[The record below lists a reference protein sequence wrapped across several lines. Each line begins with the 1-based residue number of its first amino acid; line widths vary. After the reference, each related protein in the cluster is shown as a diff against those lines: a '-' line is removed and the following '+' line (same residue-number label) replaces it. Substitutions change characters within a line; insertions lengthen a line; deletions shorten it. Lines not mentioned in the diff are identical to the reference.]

1 MSKNEKII
9 SGDTIVAQATPFGHS
24 GVALVRL
31 SGRDSVK
38 IVEKLT
44 GGSHLK
50 NRVSTFSKILSPNNE
65 VIDQALIT
73 FFQSPASYTGENV
86 VEITPH
92 GNPAIVENII
102 ETICTYGGRI
112 ADPGEFTKR
121 AFINGKLD
129 LVQVEAVAALINS
142 KSKEAALAQQ
152 KIAAGAL
159 SKKINKIKDL
169 LVSTLALVEN
179 EIDISEELMGE
190 QTIASVKTN
199 LIKTKDLIGGLLET
213 YRLGKM
219 LFVGLDVII
228 VGKTNV
234 GKSTLFN
241 ALVKKDVSIV
251 NQEPG
256 TTRNLIESRVLID
269 GAVVRVVDT
278 AGVRKTKNPVEK
290 EGLERAKL
298 RAKKADLILH
308 LIDDPAKAVTIKKT
322 KKKLIILT
330 KSDLRKNLDEKNNII
345 HISAKTGLGVG
356 GLLDK
361 IKGSLGI
368 TSLSTDT
375 TYLSTL
381 RQKRAL
387 SLCGKPIDRA
397 IGSAGLGPV
406 DLSTLAFDIREAL
419 DQIDSILGKTTA
431 DEILNTIF
439 TSFCVGK

>member
-1 MSKNEKII
+1 MSKNEKMI

-24 GVALVRL
+24 GVALVRV
-31 SGRDSVK
+31 SGQDSLK

-44 GGSHLK
+44 GGSPLK
-50 NRVSTFSKILSPNNE
+50 NRVSTFSKILSPNND

-73 FFQSPASYTGENV
+73 CFHAPASYTGENV

-102 ETICTYGGRI
+102 ETICIYGGRI

-129 LVQVEAVAALINS
+129 LIQVEAVVALINS
-142 KSKEAALAQQ
+142 KSKESALAQQ
-152 KIAAGAL
+152 KIASGDL
-159 SKKINKIKDL
+159 SKKINDIKGI

-179 EIDISEELMGE
+179 EIDISEELMSE
-190 QTIASVKTN
+190 QTVANVKTN
-199 LIKTKDLIGGLLET
+199 LMKTGDLIGGLLET
-213 YRLGKM
+213 YKLGKM
-219 LFVGLDVII
+219 LFEGLDVII
-228 VGKTNV
+228 VGETNV

-256 TTRNLIESRVLID
+256 TTRNLIEAEMLIN

-278 AGVRKTKNPVEK
+278 AGVRKTKNSVEK
-290 EGLERAKL
+290 EGLDRAKM
-298 RAKKADLILH
+298 RAKKADLILR
-308 LIDDPAKAVTIKKT
+308 LIDDPAKATTIKKT
-322 KKKLIILT
+322 KKTLIILT
-330 KSDLRKNLDEKNNII
+330 KADLRKNLSEKNNII
-345 HISAKTGLGVG
+345 HISAKTGLGVDA
-356 GLLDK
+356 LLDK
-361 IKGSLGI
+361 IKGSLGTI
-368 TSLSTDT
+368 NLSTDT

-387 SLCGKPIDRA
+387 SLCGKPLSRA
-397 IGSAGLGPV
+397 ISAVSSGQV

>member
-1 MSKNEKII
+1 MI

-24 GVALVRL
+24 GVALVRV
-31 SGRDSVK
+31 SGQDSLK

-44 GGSHLK
+44 GGSPLK
-50 NRVSTFSKILSPNNE
+50 NRVSTFSKILSPNND
-65 VIDQALIT
+65 VIDRALIT
-73 FFQSPASYTGENV
+73 CFRAPASYTGENV

-92 GNPAIVENII
+92 GNPAIIENII
-102 ETICTYGGRI
+102 ETICIYGGRI

-142 KSKEAALAQQ
+142 KSKESALAQQ
-152 KIAAGAL
+152 KIASGAL
-159 SKKINKIKDL
+159 SKKINDIKDI

-190 QTIASVKTN
+190 QTVASVKTN
-199 LIKTKDLIGGLLET
+199 LMKTTDLIGGLLET
-213 YRLGKM
+213 YKLGKM
-219 LFVGLDVII
+219 LFEGLDVII
-228 VGKTNV
+228 AGETNV

-256 TTRNLIESRVLID
+256 TTRNLIEAELLIG
-269 GAVVRVVDT
+269 GAVIRVVDT
-278 AGVRKTKNPVEK
+278 AGARKTKNPVEK
-290 EGLERAKL
+290 EGLDRAKK
-298 RAKKADLILH
+298 RSKKADLVLH
-308 LIDDPAKAVTIKKT
+308 LTDDPAKAMTIKKT
-322 KKKLIILT
+322 RKTLIVLT
-330 KSDLRKNLDEKNNII
+330 KSDLRKNVGEKNNII
-345 HISAKTGLGVG
+345 HISAKTGLGMG
-356 GLLDK
+356 ALLDK
-361 IKGSLGI
+361 IKKSLG
-368 TSLSTDT
+368 TTGLSTDT

-387 SLCGKPIDRA
+387 SLCGKPLERA
-397 IGSAGLGPV
+397 ISSADLDPV

-419 DQIDSILGKTTA
+419 NQIDSILGKTTA

>member
-1 MSKNEKII
+1 MSKNEKMI

-31 SGRDSVK
+31 SGQASVK

-44 GGSHLK
+44 GGSPLK
-50 NRVSTFSKILSPNNE
+50 NRVSTFSKILSPNND
-65 VIDQALIT
+65 VIDRALIT
-73 FFQSPASYTGENV
+73 CFRAPASYTGENV

-92 GNPAIVENII
+92 GNPAIIENII
-102 ETICTYGGRI
+102 ETICIYGGRI

-129 LVQVEAVAALINS
+129 LIQVEAVAALINS
-142 KSKEAALAQQ
+142 KSKESALAQQ
-152 KIAAGAL
+152 KIASGAL
-159 SKKINKIKDL
+159 SKKINDIKDI

-190 QTIASVKTN
+190 QTVANVKTN
-199 LIKTKDLIGGLLET
+199 LMKTGDLIEGLLET
-213 YRLGKM
+213 YKLGKM
-219 LFVGLDVII
+219 LFEGLDVII
-228 VGKTNV
+228 AGETNV

-256 TTRNLIESRVLID
+256 TTRNLIEAELLIG
-269 GAVVRVVDT
+269 GAVIRVVDT
-278 AGVRKTKNPVEK
+278 AGARKTKNPVEK
-290 EGLERAKL
+290 EGLDRAKK
-298 RAKKADLILH
+298 RSKKADLVLH
-308 LIDDPAKAVTIKKT
+308 LTDDPAKAMTIKKT
-322 KKKLIILT
+322 RKTLIVLT
-330 KSDLRKNLDEKNNII
+330 KSDLRKNVGEKNNII
-345 HISAKTGLGVG
+345 HISAKTGLGMEA
-356 GLLDK
+356 LLDK
-361 IKGSLGI
+361 IKKSLG
-368 TSLSTDT
+368 TTGLSTDT

-387 SLCGKPIDRA
+387 SLCGKPLERA
-397 IGSAGLGPV
+397 ISSADLDPV

-419 DQIDSILGKTTA
+419 NQIDSILGKTTA

>member
-1 MSKNEKII
+1 MLKNDKMI
-9 SGDTIVAQATPFGHS
+9 SDDTIVAQATPFGYS
-24 GVALVRL
+24 GVAMVRV
-31 SGRDSVK
+31 SGQSSIK

-44 GGSHLK
+44 GGSPLK
-50 NRVSTFSKILSPNNE
+50 NRASTFLKILSPSGDI
-65 VIDQALIT
+65 IDQALIT
-73 FFQSPASYTGENV
+73 CFREPASYTGENV

-102 ETICTYGGRI
+102 ETICLYGARI
-112 ADPGEFTKR
+112 AEPGEFTKR

-129 LVQVEAVAALINS
+129 LIQVEAVTALINS

-152 KIAAGAL
+152 KIASGAL
-159 SKKINKIKDL
+159 SNKINKIKDI

-179 EIDISEELMGE
+179 EIDISEELMDE
-190 QTIASVKTN
+190 QTVTNMKTN
-199 LIKTKDLIGGLLET
+199 LMKTGDLIGGLLET
-213 YRLGKM
+213 YKLGKM
-219 LFVGLDVII
+219 LFEGLDVII
-228 VGKTNV
+228 VGETNV

-256 TTRNLIESRVLID
+256 TTRNLIEAEMLIN

-278 AGVRKTKNPVEK
+278 AGVRKTKNSVEK
-290 EGLERAKL
+290 EGLDRAKM

-308 LIDDPAKAVTIKKT
+308 LIDDQAKATTIKKT
-322 KKKLIILT
+322 KKTLIILT
-330 KSDLRKNLDEKNNII
+330 KSDLRKNLSEKNNII
-345 HISAKTGLGVG
+345 HISAKTGLGVDA
-356 GLLDK
+356 LLDK
-361 IKGSLGI
+361 IKRSLGTI
-368 TSLSTDT
+368 NLSTDT

-387 SLCGKPIDRA
+387 SLCGKPLGRA
-397 IGSAGLGPV
+397 ISAVDSGPV

-419 DQIDSILGKTTA
+419 NQIDSILGKTTA

>member
-1 MSKNEKII
+1 MI

-31 SGRDSVK
+31 SGQASVK

-44 GGSHLK
+44 GGSPLK
-50 NRVSTFSKILSPNNE
+50 NRVSTFSKILSPNND
-65 VIDQALIT
+65 VIDRALIT
-73 FFQSPASYTGENV
+73 CFRAPASYTGENV

-92 GNPAIVENII
+92 GNPAIIENII
-102 ETICTYGGRI
+102 ETICIYGGRI

-129 LVQVEAVAALINS
+129 LIQVEAVAALINS
-142 KSKEAALAQQ
+142 KSKESALAQQ
-152 KIAAGAL
+152 KIASGAL
-159 SKKINKIKDL
+159 SKKINDIKDI

-190 QTIASVKTN
+190 QTVANVKTN
-199 LIKTKDLIGGLLET
+199 LMKTGDLIEGLMET
-213 YRLGKM
+213 YKLGKM
-219 LFVGLDVII
+219 LFEGLDVII
-228 VGKTNV
+228 AGETNV

-256 TTRNLIESRVLID
+256 TTRNLIEAELLIG
-269 GAVVRVVDT
+269 GAVIRVVDT
-278 AGVRKTKNPVEK
+278 AGARKTKNPVEK
-290 EGLERAKL
+290 EGLDRAKK
-298 RAKKADLILH
+298 RSKKADLVLH
-308 LIDDPAKAVTIKKT
+308 LTDDPAKAMTIKKT
-322 KKKLIILT
+322 RKTLIVLT
-330 KSDLRKNLDEKNNII
+330 KSDLRKNVGEKNNII
-345 HISAKTGLGVG
+345 HISAKTGLGMEA
-356 GLLDK
+356 LLDK
-361 IKGSLGI
+361 IKKSLG
-368 TSLSTDT
+368 TTGLSTDT

-387 SLCGKPIDRA
+387 LLSGKPLERA
-397 IGSAGLGPV
+397 ISSVGVDPV

-419 DQIDSILGKTTA
+419 NQIDSILGKTTA

>member
-1 MSKNEKII
+1 MLKNDKMI
-9 SGDTIVAQATPFGHS
+9 SGDTIVAQATPFGYS
-24 GVALVRL
+24 GVAMVRV
-31 SGRDSVK
+31 SGQSSIK

-44 GGSHLK
+44 GGSPLK
-50 NRVSTFSKILSPNNE
+50 NRASTFLKILSPSGDI
-65 VIDQALIT
+65 IDQALIT
-73 FFQSPASYTGENV
+73 CFREPASYTGENV

-102 ETICTYGGRI
+102 ETICLYGARI
-112 ADPGEFTKR
+112 AEPGEFTKR

-129 LVQVEAVAALINS
+129 LIQVEAVTALINS

-152 KIAAGAL
+152 KIASGAL
-159 SKKINKIKDL
+159 SKKINEIKDI

-179 EIDISEELMGE
+179 EIDISEELMDE
-190 QTIASVKTN
+190 QTVTNMKTN
-199 LIKTKDLIGGLLET
+199 LMKTGDLIGGLLET
-213 YRLGKM
+213 YKLGKM
-219 LFVGLDVII
+219 LFEGLDVII
-228 VGKTNV
+228 VGETNV

-256 TTRNLIESRVLID
+256 TTRNLIEAEMLIN

-278 AGVRKTKNPVEK
+278 AGVRKTKNSVEK
-290 EGLERAKL
+290 EGLDRAKM

-308 LIDDPAKAVTIKKT
+308 LIDDPAKATTIKKT
-322 KKKLIILT
+322 KKTLIILT
-330 KSDLRKNLDEKNNII
+330 KSDLRKNLSEKNNII
-345 HISAKTGLGVG
+345 HISAKTGLGVDA
-356 GLLDK
+356 LLDK
-361 IKGSLGI
+361 IKRSLGTI
-368 TSLSTDT
+368 NLSTDT

-387 SLCGKPIDRA
+387 SLCGKPLGRA
-397 IGSAGLGPV
+397 ISAVDSGPV

-419 DQIDSILGKTTA
+419 NQIDSILGKTTA

>member
-1 MSKNEKII
+1 MIF
-9 SGDTIVAQATPFGHS
+9 GDTIVALATPFGHS

-31 SGRDSVK
+31 SGQASVK

-44 GGSHLK
+44 GGSPLK
-50 NRVSTFSKILSPNNE
+50 NRVSTFSKILSPNND
-65 VIDQALIT
+65 VIDRALIT
-73 FFQSPASYTGENV
+73 CFRAPASYTGENV

-92 GNPAIVENII
+92 GNPAIIENII
-102 ETICTYGGRI
+102 ETICIYGGRI

-129 LVQVEAVAALINS
+129 LIQVEAVAALINS
-142 KSKEAALAQQ
+142 KSKESALAQQ
-152 KIAAGAL
+152 KIASGAL
-159 SKKINKIKDL
+159 SKKINDIKDI

-190 QTIASVKTN
+190 QTVANVKTN
-199 LIKTKDLIGGLLET
+199 LMKTGDLIEGLLET
-213 YRLGKM
+213 YKLGKM
-219 LFVGLDVII
+219 LFEGLDVII
-228 VGKTNV
+228 AGETNV

-256 TTRNLIESRVLID
+256 TTRNLIEAELLIG
-269 GAVVRVVDT
+269 GAVIRVVDT
-278 AGVRKTKNPVEK
+278 AGARKTKNPVEK
-290 EGLERAKL
+290 EGLDRAKK
-298 RAKKADLILH
+298 RSKKADLVLH
-308 LIDDPAKAVTIKKT
+308 LTDDPAKAMTIKKT
-322 KKKLIILT
+322 RKTLIVLT
-330 KSDLRKNLDEKNNII
+330 KSDLRKNVGEKNNII
-345 HISAKTGLGVG
+345 HISAKTGLGMDA
-356 GLLDK
+356 LLDK
-361 IKGSLGI
+361 IKKSLG
-368 TSLSTDT
+368 TTGLSTDT

-387 SLCGKPIDRA
+387 SLCGKPLERA
-397 IGSAGLGPV
+397 ISSVGVDPV

-419 DQIDSILGKTTA
+419 NQIDSILGKTTA

>member
-1 MSKNEKII
+1 MSKNEKMI

-31 SGRDSVK
+31 SGQASVK

-44 GGSHLK
+44 GGSPLK
-50 NRVSTFSKILSPNNE
+50 NRVSTFSKILSPNND
-65 VIDQALIT
+65 VIDRALIT
-73 FFQSPASYTGENV
+73 CFRAPASYTGENV

-92 GNPAIVENII
+92 GNPAIIENII
-102 ETICTYGGRI
+102 ETICIYGGRI

-129 LVQVEAVAALINS
+129 LIQVEAVAALINS
-142 KSKEAALAQQ
+142 KSKESALAQQ
-152 KIAAGAL
+152 KIASGAL
-159 SKKINKIKDL
+159 SKKINDIKDI

-190 QTIASVKTN
+190 QTVANVKTN
-199 LIKTKDLIGGLLET
+199 LMKTADLIEGLLET
-213 YRLGKM
+213 YKLGKM
-219 LFVGLDVII
+219 LFEGLDVII
-228 VGKTNV
+228 AGETNV

-256 TTRNLIESRVLID
+256 TTRNLIEAELLIG
-269 GAVVRVVDT
+269 GAVIRVVDT
-278 AGVRKTKNPVEK
+278 AGARKTKNPVEK
-290 EGLERAKL
+290 EGLDRAKK
-298 RAKKADLILH
+298 RSKKADLVLH
-308 LIDDPAKAVTIKKT
+308 LTDDPAKAMTIKKT
-322 KKKLIILT
+322 RKTLIVLT
-330 KSDLRKNLDEKNNII
+330 KSDLRKNVGEKNNII
-345 HISAKTGLGVG
+345 HISAKTGLGMEA
-356 GLLDK
+356 LLDK
-361 IKGSLGI
+361 IKKSLG
-368 TSLSTDT
+368 TTGLSTDT

-387 SLCGKPIDRA
+387 SLCGKPLERA
-397 IGSAGLGPV
+397 IGSVGLDPV

-419 DQIDSILGKTTA
+419 NQIDSILGKTTA

>member
-1 MSKNEKII
+1 MLKNDKMI
-9 SGDTIVAQATPFGHS
+9 SDDTIVAQATPFGYS
-24 GVALVRL
+24 GVAMVRV
-31 SGRDSVK
+31 SGQSSIK

-44 GGSHLK
+44 GGSPLK
-50 NRVSTFSKILSPNNE
+50 NRASTFLKILSPSGDI
-65 VIDQALIT
+65 IDQALIT
-73 FFQSPASYTGENV
+73 CFREPASYTGENV

-102 ETICTYGGRI
+102 ETICLYGARI
-112 ADPGEFTKR
+112 AEPGEFTKR

-129 LVQVEAVAALINS
+129 LIQVEAVTALINS

-152 KIAAGAL
+152 KIASGAL
-159 SKKINKIKDL
+159 SKKINEIKDI

-190 QTIASVKTN
+190 QTVANVKTN
-199 LIKTKDLIGGLLET
+199 LMKTGDLIGGLLET
-213 YRLGKM
+213 YKLGKM
-219 LFVGLDVII
+219 LFRGLDVII
-228 VGKTNV
+228 VGETNV

-256 TTRNLIESRVLID
+256 TTRNLIEAEMLIN

-278 AGVRKTKNPVEK
+278 AGVRKTKNSVEK
-290 EGLERAKL
+290 EGLDRAKM

-308 LIDDPAKAVTIKKT
+308 LIDDPAKATTIKKT
-322 KKKLIILT
+322 KKTLIILT
-330 KSDLRKNLDEKNNII
+330 KSDLRKNLSEKNNII
-345 HISAKTGLGVG
+345 HISAKTGLGVDA
-356 GLLDK
+356 LLDK
-361 IKGSLGI
+361 IKRSLGTI
-368 TSLSTDT
+368 NLSTDT

-387 SLCGKPIDRA
+387 SLCGKPLGRA
-397 IGSAGLGPV
+397 ISAVDSGPV

-419 DQIDSILGKTTA
+419 NQIDSILGKTTA

>member
-1 MSKNEKII
+1 MI

-24 GVALVRL
+24 GVALVRV
-31 SGRDSVK
+31 SGQDSLK

-44 GGSHLK
+44 GGPPLK
-50 NRVSTFSKILSPNNE
+50 NRVSTFSIIFSPNND

-73 FFQSPASYTGENV
+73 FFQAPASYTGENV

-102 ETICTYGGRI
+102 ETICIYGGRI

-129 LVQVEAVAALINS
+129 LIQVEAVAALINS
-142 KSKEAALAQQ
+142 KSKESALAKQ
-152 KIAAGAL
+152 KIASGDL
-159 SKKINKIKDL
+159 SKKINDIKGL

-179 EIDISEELMGE
+179 EIDISEELMGK
-190 QTIASVKTN
+190 QTVANVKTN
-199 LIKTKDLIGGLLET
+199 LMKTGDLIGGLLET
-213 YRLGKM
+213 YKLGKM
-219 LFVGLDVII
+219 LFEGLDVII
-228 VGKTNV
+228 AGETNV

-256 TTRNLIESRVLID
+256 TTRNLIEAELLIG
-269 GAVVRVVDT
+269 GAVIRVVDT
-278 AGVRKTKNPVEK
+278 AGARKTKNPVEK
-290 EGLERAKL
+290 EGLDRAKK
-298 RAKKADLILH
+298 RSKKADLVLH
-308 LIDDPAKAVTIKKT
+308 LTDDPAKAMTIKKT
-322 KKKLIILT
+322 RKTLIVLT
-330 KSDLRKNLDEKNNII
+330 KSDLRKNVGEKNNII
-345 HISAKTGLGVG
+345 HISAKTGLGMEA
-356 GLLDK
+356 LLDK
-361 IKGSLGI
+361 IKKSLG
-368 TSLSTDT
+368 TTGLSTDT

-387 SLCGKPIDRA
+387 SLCGKPLGRA
-397 IGSAGLGPV
+397 ISSVGVDPV

-419 DQIDSILGKTTA
+419 NQIDSILGKTTA

>member
-1 MSKNEKII
+1 MSKNEKMI

-31 SGRDSVK
+31 SGQASVK

-44 GGSHLK
+44 GGSPLK
-50 NRVSTFSKILSPNNE
+50 NRVSTFSKILSPNND
-65 VIDQALIT
+65 VIDRALIT
-73 FFQSPASYTGENV
+73 CFRAPASYTGENV

-102 ETICTYGGRI
+102 ETICIYGGRI

-129 LVQVEAVAALINS
+129 LIQVEAVAALINS
-142 KSKEAALAQQ
+142 KSKESALAQQ
-152 KIAAGAL
+152 KIASGAL
-159 SKKINKIKDL
+159 SKKINDIKDI

-190 QTIASVKTN
+190 QTVANVKTN
-199 LIKTKDLIGGLLET
+199 LMKTGDLIEGLLET
-213 YRLGKM
+213 YKLGKM
-219 LFVGLDVII
+219 LFEGLDVII
-228 VGKTNV
+228 AGETNV

-256 TTRNLIESRVLID
+256 TTRNLIEAELLIG
-269 GAVVRVVDT
+269 GAVIRVVDT
-278 AGVRKTKNPVEK
+278 AGARKTKNPVEK
-290 EGLERAKL
+290 EGLDRAKK
-298 RAKKADLILH
+298 RSKKADLVLH
-308 LIDDPAKAVTIKKT
+308 LTDDPAKAMTIKKT
-322 KKKLIILT
+322 RKTLIVLT
-330 KSDLRKNLDEKNNII
+330 KSDLRKNVGEKNNII
-345 HISAKTGLGVG
+345 HISAKTGLGMEA
-356 GLLDK
+356 LLDK
-361 IKGSLGI
+361 IKKSLG
-368 TSLSTDT
+368 TTGLSTDT

-387 SLCGKPIDRA
+387 SLCGKPLERA
-397 IGSAGLGPV
+397 ISSVGVDPV

-419 DQIDSILGKTTA
+419 NQIDSILGKTTA

>member
-1 MSKNEKII
+1 MSKNEKMI

-31 SGRDSVK
+31 SGQASVK

-44 GGSHLK
+44 GGSPLK
-50 NRVSTFSKILSPNNE
+50 NRVSTFSKILSPNND
-65 VIDQALIT
+65 VIDRALIT
-73 FFQSPASYTGENV
+73 CFRAPASYTGENV

-92 GNPAIVENII
+92 GNPAIIENII
-102 ETICTYGGRI
+102 ETICIYGGRI

-129 LVQVEAVAALINS
+129 LIQVEAVAALINS
-142 KSKEAALAQQ
+142 KSKESALAQQ
-152 KIAAGAL
+152 KIASGAL
-159 SKKINKIKDL
+159 SKKINDIKDI

-190 QTIASVKTN
+190 QTVANVKTN
-199 LIKTKDLIGGLLET
+199 LMKTGDLIEGLLET
-213 YRLGKM
+213 YKLGKM
-219 LFVGLDVII
+219 LFEGLDVII
-228 VGKTNV
+228 AGETNV

-256 TTRNLIESRVLID
+256 TTRNLIEAELLID
-269 GAVVRVVDT
+269 GAVIRVVDT
-278 AGVRKTKNPVEK
+278 AGARKTKNPVEK
-290 EGLERAKL
+290 EGLDRAKK
-298 RAKKADLILH
+298 RSKKADLVLH
-308 LIDDPAKAVTIKKT
+308 LTDDPAKAMTIKKT
-322 KKKLIILT
+322 RKTLIVLT
-330 KSDLRKNLDEKNNII
+330 KSDLRKNVGEKNNII
-345 HISAKTGLGVG
+345 HISAKTGLGMEA
-356 GLLDK
+356 LLDK
-361 IKGSLGI
+361 IKKSLG
-368 TSLSTDT
+368 TTGLSTDT

-387 SLCGKPIDRA
+387 SLCGKPLERA
-397 IGSAGLGPV
+397 IGSVGVDPV

-419 DQIDSILGKTTA
+419 NQIDSILGKTTA

>member
-1 MSKNEKII
+1 MLKNDKMI
-9 SGDTIVAQATPFGHS
+9 SDDTIVAQATPFGYS
-24 GVALVRL
+24 GVAMVRV
-31 SGRDSVK
+31 SGQSSIK

-44 GGSHLK
+44 GGSPLK
-50 NRVSTFSKILSPNNE
+50 NRASTFLKILSPSGDI
-65 VIDQALIT
+65 IDQALIT
-73 FFQSPASYTGENV
+73 CFREPASYTGENV

-102 ETICTYGGRI
+102 ETICLYGARI
-112 ADPGEFTKR
+112 AEPGEFTKR

-129 LVQVEAVAALINS
+129 LIQVEAVTALINS

-152 KIAAGAL
+152 KIASGAL
-159 SKKINKIKDL
+159 SKKINEIKNI

-179 EIDISEELMGE
+179 EIDISEELMDE
-190 QTIASVKTN
+190 QTVTNMKTN
-199 LIKTKDLIGGLLET
+199 LMKTGDLIGGLLET
-213 YRLGKM
+213 YKLGKM
-219 LFVGLDVII
+219 LFEGLDVII
-228 VGKTNV
+228 VGETNV

-256 TTRNLIESRVLID
+256 TTRNLIEAEMLIN

-278 AGVRKTKNPVEK
+278 AGVRKTKNSVEK
-290 EGLERAKL
+290 EGLDRAKM

-308 LIDDPAKAVTIKKT
+308 LIDDPAKATTIKKT
-322 KKKLIILT
+322 KKTLIILT
-330 KSDLRKNLDEKNNII
+330 KSDLRKNLSEKNNII
-345 HISAKTGLGVG
+345 HISAKTGLGVDA
-356 GLLDK
+356 LLDK
-361 IKGSLGI
+361 IKRSLGTI
-368 TSLSTDT
+368 NLSTDT

-387 SLCGKPIDRA
+387 SLCGKPLGRA
-397 IGSAGLGPV
+397 ISAVDSGPV

-419 DQIDSILGKTTA
+419 NQIDSILGKTTA

>member
-1 MSKNEKII
+1 MPKNEKMI

-24 GVALVRL
+24 GVALVRV
-31 SGRDSVK
+31 SGQDSLK

-44 GGSHLK
+44 GGPPLK
-50 NRVSTFSKILSPNNE
+50 NRVSTFSIIFSPNND

-73 FFQSPASYTGENV
+73 FFQAPASYTGENV

-102 ETICTYGGRI
+102 ETICIYGGRI

-129 LVQVEAVAALINS
+129 LIQVEAVAALINS
-142 KSKEAALAQQ
+142 KSKESALAQQ
-152 KIAAGAL
+152 KIASGDL
-159 SKKINKIKDL
+159 SKKINDIKGI

-179 EIDISEELMGE
+179 EIDISEELMSE
-190 QTIASVKTN
+190 QTVANVKTN
-199 LIKTKDLIGGLLET
+199 LMKTGDLIGGLLET
-213 YRLGKM
+213 YKLGKM
-219 LFVGLDVII
+219 LFEGLDVII
-228 VGKTNV
+228 AGETNV

-256 TTRNLIESRVLID
+256 TTRNLIEAELLIG
-269 GAVVRVVDT
+269 GAVIRVVDT
-278 AGVRKTKNPVEK
+278 AGARKTKNPVEK
-290 EGLERAKL
+290 EGLDRAKK
-298 RAKKADLILH
+298 RSKKADLVLH
-308 LIDDPAKAVTIKKT
+308 LTDDPVKAMTLKKT
-322 KKKLIILT
+322 RKTLIVLT
-330 KSDLRKNLDEKNNII
+330 KSDLRKNVGEKNNII
-345 HISAKTGLGVG
+345 HISAKTGLGMDA
-356 GLLDK
+356 LLDK
-361 IKGSLGI
+361 IKKSLG
-368 TSLSTDT
+368 TTGLSTDT

-387 SLCGKPIDRA
+387 SLCGKPLERA
-397 IGSAGLGPV
+397 ISSVGLDPV

-419 DQIDSILGKTTA
+419 NQIDSILGKTTA

>member
-31 SGRDSVK
+31 SGQGSVK

-129 LVQVEAVAALINS
+129 LVQVEAVAALISS

-152 KIAAGAL
+152 KIASGAL
-159 SKKINKIKDL
+159 SKKINEIKNI

-308 LIDDPAKAVTIKKT
+308 LIDDPAKAITIKKT
-322 KKKLIILT
+322 KKTLIVLT
-330 KSDLRKNLDEKNNII
+330 KSDLRKNVGEKNNII
-345 HISAKTGLGVG
+345 HISAKTGLGVDT
-356 GLLDK
+356 LLDK
-361 IKGSLGI
+361 IKRSLG
-368 TSLSTDT
+368 TEGLSTDT

-387 SLCGKPIDRA
+387 SLCGNPLGRA
-397 IGSAGLGPV
+397 ISSVGLDPV

-419 DQIDSILGKTTA
+419 NQIDSILGKTTA

>member
-1 MSKNEKII
+1 MI

-31 SGRDSVK
+31 SGQASVK

-44 GGSHLK
+44 GGSPLK
-50 NRVSTFSKILSPNNE
+50 NRVSTFSKILSPNND
-65 VIDQALIT
+65 VIDRALIT
-73 FFQSPASYTGENV
+73 CFRAPASYTGENV

-92 GNPAIVENII
+92 GNPAIIENII
-102 ETICTYGGRI
+102 ETICIYGGRI

-129 LVQVEAVAALINS
+129 LIQVEAVAALINS
-142 KSKEAALAQQ
+142 KSKESALAQQ
-152 KIAAGAL
+152 KIASGAL
-159 SKKINKIKDL
+159 SKKINEIKDI

-190 QTIASVKTN
+190 QTVANVKTN
-199 LIKTKDLIGGLLET
+199 LIKTGDLIEGLLET
-213 YRLGKM
+213 YKLGKM
-219 LFVGLDVII
+219 LFEGLDVII
-228 VGKTNV
+228 AGETNV

-256 TTRNLIESRVLID
+256 TTRNLIEAELLIG
-269 GAVVRVVDT
+269 GAVIRVVDT
-278 AGVRKTKNPVEK
+278 AGARKTKNPVEK
-290 EGLERAKL
+290 EGLDRAKK
-298 RAKKADLILH
+298 RSKKADLVLH
-308 LIDDPAKAVTIKKT
+308 LTDDPAKAMTIKKT
-322 KKKLIILT
+322 RKTLIVLT
-330 KSDLRKNLDEKNNII
+330 KSDLRKNVGEKNNII
-345 HISAKTGLGVG
+345 HISAKTGLGMDA
-356 GLLDK
+356 LLDK
-361 IKGSLGI
+361 IKKSLG
-368 TSLSTDT
+368 TTGLSTDT

-387 SLCGKPIDRA
+387 SLCGKPLERA
-397 IGSAGLGPV
+397 ISSVGVDPV

-419 DQIDSILGKTTA
+419 NQIDSILGKTTA

>member
-1 MSKNEKII
+1 MI

-31 SGRDSVK
+31 SGQASVK

-44 GGSHLK
+44 GGSPLK
-50 NRVSTFSKILSPNNE
+50 NRVSTFSKILSPNND
-65 VIDQALIT
+65 VIDRALIT
-73 FFQSPASYTGENV
+73 CFRAPASYTGENV

-92 GNPAIVENII
+92 GNPAIIENII
-102 ETICTYGGRI
+102 ETICIYGGRI

-129 LVQVEAVAALINS
+129 LIQVEAVAALINS
-142 KSKEAALAQQ
+142 KSKESALAQQ
-152 KIAAGAL
+152 KIASGAL
-159 SKKINKIKDL
+159 SKKINDIKDI

-190 QTIASVKTN
+190 QTVANVKTN
-199 LIKTKDLIGGLLET
+199 LMKTGDLIGGLLET
-213 YRLGKM
+213 YKLGKM
-219 LFVGLDVII
+219 LFEGLDVII
-228 VGKTNV
+228 AGETNV

-256 TTRNLIESRVLID
+256 TTRNLIEAELLIG
-269 GAVVRVVDT
+269 GAVIRVVDT
-278 AGVRKTKNPVEK
+278 AGARKTKNPVEK
-290 EGLERAKL
+290 EGLDRAKK
-298 RAKKADLILH
+298 RSKKADLVLH
-308 LIDDPAKAVTIKKT
+308 LTDDPAKAMTIKKT
-322 KKKLIILT
+322 RKTLIVLT
-330 KSDLRKNLDEKNNII
+330 KSDLRKNVGEKNNII
-345 HISAKTGLGVG
+345 HISAKTGLGMEA
-356 GLLDK
+356 LLDK
-361 IKGSLGI
+361 IKKSLG
-368 TSLSTDT
+368 TTGLSTDT

-387 SLCGKPIDRA
+387 SLCGKPLERA
-397 IGSAGLGPV
+397 ISSVGVDPV

-419 DQIDSILGKTTA
+419 NQIDSILGKTTA

>member
-1 MSKNEKII
+1 MSKNEKMI

-31 SGRDSVK
+31 SGQASVK

-44 GGSHLK
+44 GGSPLK
-50 NRVSTFSKILSPNNE
+50 NRVSTFSKILSPNND
-65 VIDQALIT
+65 VIDRALIT
-73 FFQSPASYTGENV
+73 CFRAPASYTGENV

-92 GNPAIVENII
+92 GNPAIIENII
-102 ETICTYGGRI
+102 ETICIYGGRI

-129 LVQVEAVAALINS
+129 LIQVEAVAALINS
-142 KSKEAALAQQ
+142 KSKESALAQQ
-152 KIAAGAL
+152 QIASGAL
-159 SKKINKIKDL
+159 SKKINDIKDI

-190 QTIASVKTN
+190 QTVANVKTN
-199 LIKTKDLIGGLLET
+199 LMKTGDLIEGLLET
-213 YRLGKM
+213 YKLGKM
-219 LFVGLDVII
+219 LFEGLDVII
-228 VGKTNV
+228 AGETNV

-256 TTRNLIESRVLID
+256 TTRNLIEAELLIG
-269 GAVVRVVDT
+269 GAVIRVVDT
-278 AGVRKTKNPVEK
+278 AGARKTKNPVEK
-290 EGLERAKL
+290 EGLDRAKK
-298 RAKKADLILH
+298 RSKKADLVLH
-308 LIDDPAKAVTIKKT
+308 LTDDPAKAMTIKKT
-322 KKKLIILT
+322 RKTLIVLT
-330 KSDLRKNLDEKNNII
+330 KSDLRKNVGEKNNII
-345 HISAKTGLGVG
+345 HISAKTGLGMG
-356 GLLDK
+356 ALLDK
-361 IKGSLGI
+361 IKKSLG
-368 TSLSTDT
+368 TTGLSTDT

-387 SLCGKPIDRA
+387 SLCGKPLERA
-397 IGSAGLGPV
+397 ISSVGVDPV

-419 DQIDSILGKTTA
+419 NQIDSILGKTTA

>member
-1 MSKNEKII
+1 MSKNEKMI

-31 SGRDSVK
+31 SGQASVK

-44 GGSHLK
+44 GGSPLK
-50 NRVSTFSKILSPNNE
+50 NRVSTFSKILSPNND
-65 VIDQALIT
+65 VIDRALIT
-73 FFQSPASYTGENV
+73 CFRAPASYTGENV

-92 GNPAIVENII
+92 GNPAIIENII
-102 ETICTYGGRI
+102 ETICIYGGRI

-129 LVQVEAVAALINS
+129 LIQVEAVAALINS
-142 KSKEAALAQQ
+142 KSKESALAQQ
-152 KIAAGAL
+152 KIASGAL
-159 SKKINKIKDL
+159 SKKINDIKDI

-190 QTIASVKTN
+190 QTVANVKTN
-199 LIKTKDLIGGLLET
+199 LMKTGDLIEGLLET
-213 YRLGKM
+213 YKLGKM
-219 LFVGLDVII
+219 LFEGLDVII
-228 VGKTNV
+228 AGETNV

-256 TTRNLIESRVLID
+256 TTRNLIEAELLIG
-269 GAVVRVVDT
+269 GAVIRVVDT
-278 AGVRKTKNPVEK
+278 AGARKTKNPVEK
-290 EGLERAKL
+290 EGLDRAKK
-298 RAKKADLILH
+298 RSKKADLVLH
-308 LIDDPAKAVTIKKT
+308 LTDDPAKAMTIKKT
-322 KKKLIILT
+322 RKTLIVLT
-330 KSDLRKNLDEKNNII
+330 KSDLRKNVGEKNNII
-345 HISAKTGLGVG
+345 HISAKTGLGMEA
-356 GLLDK
+356 LLDK
-361 IKGSLGI
+361 IKKSLG
-368 TSLSTDT
+368 TTGLSTDT

-387 SLCGKPIDRA
+387 SLCGKPLERA
-397 IGSAGLGPV
+397 ISSVGVDPV

-419 DQIDSILGKTTA
+419 NQIDSILGKTTA

>member
-1 MSKNEKII
+1 MI

-31 SGRDSVK
+31 SGQASVK

-44 GGSHLK
+44 GGSPLK
-50 NRVSTFSKILSPNNE
+50 NRVSTFSKILSPNND
-65 VIDQALIT
+65 VIDRALIT
-73 FFQSPASYTGENV
+73 CFRAPASYTGENV

-92 GNPAIVENII
+92 GNPAIIENII
-102 ETICTYGGRI
+102 ETICIYGGRI

-129 LVQVEAVAALINS
+129 LIQVEAVAALINS
-142 KSKEAALAQQ
+142 KSKESALAQQ
-152 KIAAGAL
+152 KIASGAL
-159 SKKINKIKDL
+159 SKKINDIKDI
-169 LVSTLALVEN
+169 LVTTLALVEN

-190 QTIASVKTN
+190 QTVANVKTN
-199 LIKTKDLIGGLLET
+199 LMKTGDLIEGLLET
-213 YRLGKM
+213 YKLGKM
-219 LFVGLDVII
+219 LFEGLDVII
-228 VGKTNV
+228 AGETNV

-256 TTRNLIESRVLID
+256 TTRNLIEAELLIG
-269 GAVVRVVDT
+269 GAVIRVVDT
-278 AGVRKTKNPVEK
+278 AGARKTKNPVEK
-290 EGLERAKL
+290 EGLDRAKK
-298 RAKKADLILH
+298 RSKKADLVLH
-308 LIDDPAKAVTIKKT
+308 LTDDPAKAMTIKKT
-322 KKKLIILT
+322 RKTLIVLT
-330 KSDLRKNLDEKNNII
+330 KSDLRKNVGEKNNII
-345 HISAKTGLGVG
+345 HISAKTGLGMG
-356 GLLDK
+356 ALLDK
-361 IKGSLGI
+361 IKKSLG
-368 TSLSTDT
+368 TTGLSTDT

-387 SLCGKPIDRA
+387 SLCGKPLERA
-397 IGSAGLGPV
+397 ISSVGVDPV

-419 DQIDSILGKTTA
+419 NQIDSILGKTTA

>member
-1 MSKNEKII
+1 MI

-31 SGRDSVK
+31 SGQASVK

-44 GGSHLK
+44 GGSPLK
-50 NRVSTFSKILSPNNE
+50 NRVSTFSKILSPNND
-65 VIDQALIT
+65 VIDRALIT
-73 FFQSPASYTGENV
+73 CFRAPASYTGENV

-92 GNPAIVENII
+92 GNPAIIENII
-102 ETICTYGGRI
+102 ETICIYGGRI

-129 LVQVEAVAALINS
+129 LIQVEAVAALINS
-142 KSKEAALAQQ
+142 KSKESALAQQ
-152 KIAAGAL
+152 KIASGAL
-159 SKKINKIKDL
+159 SKKINDIKDI

-190 QTIASVKTN
+190 QTVANVKTN
-199 LIKTKDLIGGLLET
+199 LMKTGDLIEGLLET
-213 YRLGKM
+213 YKLGKM
-219 LFVGLDVII
+219 LFEGLDVII
-228 VGKTNV
+228 AGETNV

-256 TTRNLIESRVLID
+256 TTRNLIEAELLIG
-269 GAVVRVVDT
+269 GAVIRVVDT
-278 AGVRKTKNPVEK
+278 AGARKTKNPVEK
-290 EGLERAKL
+290 EGLDRAKK
-298 RAKKADLILH
+298 RSKKADLVLH
-308 LIDDPAKAVTIKKT
+308 LTDDPAKAMTIKKT
-322 KKKLIILT
+322 RKTLIVLT
-330 KSDLRKNLDEKNNII
+330 KSDLRKNVGEKNNII
-345 HISAKTGLGVG
+345 HISAKTGLGMG
-356 GLLDK
+356 ALLDK
-361 IKGSLGI
+361 IKKSLG
-368 TSLSTDT
+368 TTGLSTDT

-387 SLCGKPIDRA
+387 SLCGKPLERA
-397 IGSAGLGPV
+397 ISSVGVDPV

-419 DQIDSILGKTTA
+419 NQIDSILGKTTA

>member
-1 MSKNEKII
+1 MI

-31 SGRDSVK
+31 SGQASVK

-44 GGSHLK
+44 GGSPLK
-50 NRVSTFSKILSPNNE
+50 NRVSTFSKILSPNND
-65 VIDQALIT
+65 VIDRALIT
-73 FFQSPASYTGENV
+73 CFRAPASYTGENV

-92 GNPAIVENII
+92 GNPAIIENII
-102 ETICTYGGRI
+102 ETICIYGGRI

-129 LVQVEAVAALINS
+129 LIQVEAVAALINS
-142 KSKEAALAQQ
+142 KSKESALAQQ
-152 KIAAGAL
+152 KIASGAL
-159 SKKINKIKDL
+159 SKKINDIKDI

-190 QTIASVKTN
+190 QTVANVKTN
-199 LIKTKDLIGGLLET
+199 LMKTGDLIEGLLET
-213 YRLGKM
+213 YKLGKM
-219 LFVGLDVII
+219 LFEGLDVII
-228 VGKTNV
+228 AGETNV

-256 TTRNLIESRVLID
+256 TTRNLIEAELLIG
-269 GAVVRVVDT
+269 GAVIRVVDT
-278 AGVRKTKNPVEK
+278 AGARKTKNPVEK
-290 EGLERAKL
+290 EGLDRAKK
-298 RAKKADLILH
+298 RSKKADLVLH
-308 LIDDPAKAVTIKKT
+308 LTDDPAKAMTIKKT
-322 KKKLIILT
+322 RKTLIVLT
-330 KSDLRKNLDEKNNII
+330 KSDLRKNVGEKNNII
-345 HISAKTGLGVG
+345 HISAKTGLGMEA
-356 GLLDK
+356 LLDK
-361 IKGSLGI
+361 IKKSLG
-368 TSLSTDT
+368 TTGLSTDT

-387 SLCGKPIDRA
+387 SLCGKPLERA
-397 IGSAGLGPV
+397 ISSVGVDPV

-419 DQIDSILGKTTA
+419 NQIDSILGKTTA

>member
-1 MSKNEKII
+1 MSKNEKMI

-24 GVALVRL
+24 GVALVRV
-31 SGRDSVK
+31 SGQDSLK

-44 GGSHLK
+44 GGSPLK
-50 NRVSTFSKILSPNNE
+50 NRVSTFSKILSPNND
-65 VIDQALIT
+65 VIDRALIT
-73 FFQSPASYTGENV
+73 CFRAPASYTGENV

-102 ETICTYGGRI
+102 ETICIYGGRI

-129 LVQVEAVAALINS
+129 LIQVEAVAALINS
-142 KSKEAALAQQ
+142 KSKESALAQQ
-152 KIAAGAL
+152 KIASGAL
-159 SKKINKIKDL
+159 SKKINDIKDI

-190 QTIASVKTN
+190 QTVANVKTN
-199 LIKTKDLIGGLLET
+199 LMKTGDLIEGLLET
-213 YRLGKM
+213 YKLGKM
-219 LFVGLDVII
+219 LFEGLDVII
-228 VGKTNV
+228 AGETNV

-256 TTRNLIESRVLID
+256 TTRNLIEAELLIG
-269 GAVVRVVDT
+269 GAVIRVVDT
-278 AGVRKTKNPVEK
+278 AGARKTKNPVEK
-290 EGLERAKL
+290 EGLDRAKK
-298 RAKKADLILH
+298 RSKKADLVLH
-308 LIDDPAKAVTIKKT
+308 LTDDPAKAMTIKKT
-322 KKKLIILT
+322 RKTLIVLT
-330 KSDLRKNLDEKNNII
+330 KSDLRKNVGEKNNII
-345 HISAKTGLGVG
+345 HISAKTGLGMDA
-356 GLLDK
+356 LLDK
-361 IKGSLGI
+361 IKKSLG
-368 TSLSTDT
+368 TTGLSTDT

-387 SLCGKPIDRA
+387 SLCGKPLERA
-397 IGSAGLGPV
+397 IGSIGVDPV

-419 DQIDSILGKTTA
+419 NQIDSILGKTTA

>member
-1 MSKNEKII
+1 MSKNEKMI

-31 SGRDSVK
+31 SGQASVK

-44 GGSHLK
+44 GGSPLK
-50 NRVSTFSKILSPNNE
+50 NRVSTFSKILSPNND
-65 VIDQALIT
+65 VIDRALIT
-73 FFQSPASYTGENV
+73 CFRAPASYTGENV

-92 GNPAIVENII
+92 GNPAIIENII
-102 ETICTYGGRI
+102 ETICIYGGRI

-129 LVQVEAVAALINS
+129 LIQVEAVAALINS
-142 KSKEAALAQQ
+142 KSKESALAQQ
-152 KIAAGAL
+152 KIASGAL
-159 SKKINKIKDL
+159 SKKINDIKDI

-190 QTIASVKTN
+190 QTVANVKTN
-199 LIKTKDLIGGLLET
+199 LMKTGDLIEGLLET
-213 YRLGKM
+213 YKLGKM
-219 LFVGLDVII
+219 LFEGLDVII
-228 VGKTNV
+228 AGETNV

-256 TTRNLIESRVLID
+256 TTRNLIEAELLIG
-269 GAVVRVVDT
+269 GAVIRVVDT
-278 AGVRKTKNPVEK
+278 AGARKTKNPVEK
-290 EGLERAKL
+290 EGLDRAKK
-298 RAKKADLILH
+298 RSKKADLVLH
-308 LIDDPAKAVTIKKT
+308 LTDDPAKALTIKKT
-322 KKKLIILT
+322 RKTLIVLT
-330 KSDLRKNLDEKNNII
+330 KSDLRKNVGEKNNII
-345 HISAKTGLGVG
+345 HISAKTGLGMEA
-356 GLLDK
+356 LLDK
-361 IKGSLGI
+361 IKKSLG
-368 TSLSTDT
+368 TTGLSTDT

-387 SLCGKPIDRA
+387 SLCGKPLERA
-397 IGSAGLGPV
+397 ISSVGVDPV

-419 DQIDSILGKTTA
+419 NQIDSILGKTTA

>member
-1 MSKNEKII
+1 MLNNDKMI
-9 SGDTIVAQATPFGHS
+9 SGDTIVAQATPFGYS
-24 GVALVRL
+24 GVAMVRV
-31 SGRDSVK
+31 SGQSSIK

-44 GGSHLK
+44 GGSPLK
-50 NRVSTFSKILSPNNE
+50 NRLSTFLKILSPSGDI
-65 VIDQALIT
+65 IDRALIT
-73 FFQSPASYTGENV
+73 CFREPASYTGENV

-102 ETICTYGGRI
+102 ETICIYGGRI

-129 LVQVEAVAALINS
+129 LVQVEAIAALISS

-152 KIAAGAL
+152 KIASGAL
-159 SKKINKIKDL
+159 SKKINEIKDI

-179 EIDISEELMGE
+179 EIDISEELMAE
-190 QTIASVKTN
+190 QTVTNVKTN
-199 LIKTKDLIGGLLET
+199 LMKTGDLIGGLLET
-213 YRLGKM
+213 YKLGKM
-219 LFVGLDVII
+219 LFEGLDVII
-228 VGKTNV
+228 VGETNV

-256 TTRNLIESRVLID
+256 TTRNLIEAEMLIN

-278 AGVRKTKNPVEK
+278 AGVRKTKNSVEK
-290 EGLERAKL
+290 EGLDRAKM

-308 LIDDPAKAVTIKKT
+308 LIDDPAKATTIKKT
-322 KKKLIILT
+322 KKTLIILT
-330 KSDLRKNLDEKNNII
+330 KADLRKNLSEKNNII
-345 HISAKTGLGVG
+345 HISAKTGLGVDA
-356 GLLDK
+356 LLDK
-361 IKGSLGI
+361 IKRSLGTI
-368 TSLSTDT
+368 NLSTDT

-387 SLCGKPIDRA
+387 SLCGKPLGRA
-397 IGSAGLGPV
+397 ICAVSSGPV

>member
-1 MSKNEKII
+1 MSKNEKMI

-24 GVALVRL
+24 GVALVRV
-31 SGRDSVK
+31 SGQDSLK

-44 GGSHLK
+44 GGSPLK
-50 NRVSTFSKILSPNNE
+50 NRVSTFSKILSPNND

-73 FFQSPASYTGENV
+73 YFHAPASYTGENV

-102 ETICTYGGRI
+102 ETICIYGGRI

-129 LVQVEAVAALINS
+129 LIQVEAVAALINS
-142 KSKEAALAQQ
+142 KSKESALAQQ
-152 KIAAGAL
+152 KIASGDL
-159 SKKINKIKDL
+159 SKKINDIKGI

-190 QTIASVKTN
+190 QTVANVKTN
-199 LIKTKDLIGGLLET
+199 LMKTGDLIGGLLET
-213 YRLGKM
+213 YKLGKM
-219 LFVGLDVII
+219 LFEGLDVII
-228 VGKTNV
+228 AGETNV

-256 TTRNLIESRVLID
+256 TTRNLIEAELLIG
-269 GAVVRVVDT
+269 GAVIRVVDT
-278 AGVRKTKNPVEK
+278 AGARKTKNPVEK
-290 EGLERAKL
+290 EGLDRAKK
-298 RAKKADLILH
+298 RSKKADLVLH
-308 LIDDPAKAVTIKKT
+308 LTDDPAKAMTIKKT
-322 KKKLIILT
+322 RKTLIVLT
-330 KSDLRKNLDEKNNII
+330 KSDLRKNVGEKNNII
-345 HISAKTGLGVG
+345 HISAKTGLGMDA
-356 GLLDK
+356 LLDK
-361 IKGSLGI
+361 IKKSLG
-368 TSLSTDT
+368 TTGLSTDT

-387 SLCGKPIDRA
+387 SLCGKPLERA
-397 IGSAGLGPV
+397 ISSVGLDPV

-419 DQIDSILGKTTA
+419 NQIDSILGKTTA

>member
-1 MSKNEKII
+1 MSKNEKMI

-31 SGRDSVK
+31 SGQASVK

-44 GGSHLK
+44 GGSPLK
-50 NRVSTFSKILSPNNE
+50 NRVSTFSKILSPNND
-65 VIDQALIT
+65 VIDRALIT
-73 FFQSPASYTGENV
+73 CFRAPASYTGENV

-92 GNPAIVENII
+92 GNPAIIENII
-102 ETICTYGGRI
+102 ETICIYGGRI

-129 LVQVEAVAALINS
+129 LIQVEAVAALINS
-142 KSKEAALAQQ
+142 KSKESALAQQ
-152 KIAAGAL
+152 KIASGAL
-159 SKKINKIKDL
+159 SKKINDIKDI

-190 QTIASVKTN
+190 QTVANVKTN
-199 LIKTKDLIGGLLET
+199 LMKTGDLIEGLLET
-213 YRLGKM
+213 YKLGKM
-219 LFVGLDVII
+219 LFEGLDVII
-228 VGKTNV
+228 AGETNV

-256 TTRNLIESRVLID
+256 TTRNLIEAELLIG
-269 GAVVRVVDT
+269 GAVIRVVDT
-278 AGVRKTKNPVEK
+278 AGARKTKNPVEK
-290 EGLERAKL
+290 EGLDRAKK
-298 RAKKADLILH
+298 RSKKADLVLH
-308 LIDDPAKAVTIKKT
+308 LTDDPAKAMTIKKT
-322 KKKLIILT
+322 RKTLIVLT
-330 KSDLRKNLDEKNNII
+330 KSDLRKNVGEKNNII
-345 HISAKTGLGVG
+345 HISAKTGLGMG
-356 GLLDK
+356 ALLDK
-361 IKGSLGI
+361 IKKSLG
-368 TSLSTDT
+368 TTGLSTDT

-387 SLCGKPIDRA
+387 SLCGKPLERA
-397 IGSAGLGPV
+397 IGSAGLDPV

-419 DQIDSILGKTTA
+419 NQIDSILGKTTA

>member
-1 MSKNEKII
+1 MI

-31 SGRDSVK
+31 SGQASVK

-44 GGSHLK
+44 GGSPLK
-50 NRVSTFSKILSPNNE
+50 NRVSTFSKILSPNND
-65 VIDQALIT
+65 VIDRALIT
-73 FFQSPASYTGENV
+73 CFRAPASYTGENV

-92 GNPAIVENII
+92 GNPAIIENII
-102 ETICTYGGRI
+102 ETICIYGGRI

-129 LVQVEAVAALINS
+129 LIQVEAVAALINS
-142 KSKEAALAQQ
+142 KSKESALAQQ
-152 KIAAGAL
+152 KIASGAL
-159 SKKINKIKDL
+159 SKKINDIKDI

-190 QTIASVKTN
+190 QTVANVKTN
-199 LIKTKDLIGGLLET
+199 LMKTGDLIEGLLET
-213 YRLGKM
+213 YKLGKM
-219 LFVGLDVII
+219 LFEGLDVII
-228 VGKTNV
+228 AGETNV

-256 TTRNLIESRVLID
+256 TTRNLIEAELLIG
-269 GAVVRVVDT
+269 GAVIRVVDT
-278 AGVRKTKNPVEK
+278 AGARKTKNPVEK
-290 EGLERAKL
+290 EGLDRAKK
-298 RAKKADLILH
+298 RSKKADLVLH
-308 LIDDPAKAVTIKKT
+308 LTDDPAKAMTIKKT
-322 KKKLIILT
+322 RKTLIVLT
-330 KSDLRKNLDEKNNII
+330 KSDLRKNVGEKNNII
-345 HISAKTGLGVG
+345 HISAKTGLGMEA
-356 GLLDK
+356 LLDK
-361 IKGSLGI
+361 IKKSLG
-368 TSLSTDT
+368 TTGLSTDT

-387 SLCGKPIDRA
+387 SLCGKPLGRA
-397 IGSAGLGPV
+397 ISSVGVDPV

-419 DQIDSILGKTTA
+419 NQIDSILGKTTA

>member
-1 MSKNEKII
+1 MSKNEKMI

-31 SGRDSVK
+31 SGQASVK

-44 GGSHLK
+44 GGSPLK
-50 NRVSTFSKILSPNNE
+50 NRVSTFSKILSPNND
-65 VIDQALIT
+65 VIDRALIT
-73 FFQSPASYTGENV
+73 CFRAPASYTGENV

-92 GNPAIVENII
+92 GNPAIIENII
-102 ETICTYGGRI
+102 ETICIYGGRI

-129 LVQVEAVAALINS
+129 LIQVEAVAALINS
-142 KSKEAALAQQ
+142 KSKESALAQQ
-152 KIAAGAL
+152 KIASGAL
-159 SKKINKIKDL
+159 SKKINDIKDI

-190 QTIASVKTN
+190 QTVANVKTN
-199 LIKTKDLIGGLLET
+199 LMKTGDLIEGLLET
-213 YRLGKM
+213 YKLGKM
-219 LFVGLDVII
+219 LFEGLDVII
-228 VGKTNV
+228 AGETNV

-256 TTRNLIESRVLID
+256 TTRNLIEAELLIG
-269 GAVVRVVDT
+269 GAVIRVVDT
-278 AGVRKTKNPVEK
+278 AGARKTKNPVEK
-290 EGLERAKL
+290 EGLDRAKK
-298 RAKKADLILH
+298 RSKKADLVLH
-308 LIDDPAKAVTIKKT
+308 LTDDPAKAMTIKKT
-322 KKKLIILT
+322 RKTLIVLT
-330 KSDLRKNLDEKNNII
+330 KSDLRKNVGEKNNII
-345 HISAKTGLGVG
+345 HISAKTGLGMEA
-356 GLLDK
+356 LLDK
-361 IKGSLGI
+361 IKKSLG
-368 TSLSTDT
+368 TTGLSTDT

-387 SLCGKPIDRA
+387 SLCGKPLGRA
-397 IGSAGLGPV
+397 ISSVGVDPV

-419 DQIDSILGKTTA
+419 NQIDSILGKTTA

>member
-1 MSKNEKII
+1 MI

-31 SGRDSVK
+31 SGQASVK

-44 GGSHLK
+44 GGSPLK
-50 NRVSTFSKILSPNNE
+50 NRVSTFSKILSPNND
-65 VIDQALIT
+65 VIDRALIT
-73 FFQSPASYTGENV
+73 CFRAPASYTGENV

-92 GNPAIVENII
+92 GNPAIIENII
-102 ETICTYGGRI
+102 ETICIYGGRI

-129 LVQVEAVAALINS
+129 LIQVEAVAALINS
-142 KSKEAALAQQ
+142 KSKESALAQQ
-152 KIAAGAL
+152 KIASGAL
-159 SKKINKIKDL
+159 SKKINDIKDI

-190 QTIASVKTN
+190 QTVANVKTN
-199 LIKTKDLIGGLLET
+199 LMKTGDLIEGLLET
-213 YRLGKM
+213 YKLGKM
-219 LFVGLDVII
+219 LFEGLDVII
-228 VGKTNV
+228 AGETNV

-256 TTRNLIESRVLID
+256 TTRNLIEAELLIG
-269 GAVVRVVDT
+269 GAVIRVVDT
-278 AGVRKTKNPVEK
+278 AGARKTKNPVEK
-290 EGLERAKL
+290 EGLDRAKK
-298 RAKKADLILH
+298 RSKKADLVLH
-308 LIDDPAKAVTIKKT
+308 LTDDPAKAMTIKKT
-322 KKKLIILT
+322 RKTLIVLT
-330 KSDLRKNLDEKNNII
+330 KSDLRKNVGEKNNII
-345 HISAKTGLGVG
+345 HISAKTGLGMEA
-356 GLLDK
+356 LLDK
-361 IKGSLGI
+361 IKKSLG
-368 TSLSTDT
+368 TTGLSTDT

-387 SLCGKPIDRA
+387 SLCGKPLERA
-397 IGSAGLGPV
+397 IGSVGVDPV

-419 DQIDSILGKTTA
+419 NQIDSILGKTTA

>member
-1 MSKNEKII
+1 MSKNEKMI

-31 SGRDSVK
+31 SGQASVK

-44 GGSHLK
+44 GGSPLK
-50 NRVSTFSKILSPNNE
+50 NRVSTFSKILSPNND
-65 VIDQALIT
+65 VIDRALIT
-73 FFQSPASYTGENV
+73 CFRAPASYTGENV

-92 GNPAIVENII
+92 GNPAIIENII
-102 ETICTYGGRI
+102 ETICIYGGRI

-129 LVQVEAVAALINS
+129 LIQVEAVAALINS
-142 KSKEAALAQQ
+142 KSKESALAQQ
-152 KIAAGAL
+152 KIASGAL
-159 SKKINKIKDL
+159 SKKINDIKDI

-190 QTIASVKTN
+190 QTVANVKTN
-199 LIKTKDLIGGLLET
+199 LMKTGDLIEGLLET
-213 YRLGKM
+213 YKLGKM
-219 LFVGLDVII
+219 LFEGLDVII
-228 VGKTNV
+228 AGETNV

-256 TTRNLIESRVLID
+256 TTRNLIEAELLIG
-269 GAVVRVVDT
+269 GAVIRVVDT
-278 AGVRKTKNPVEK
+278 AGARKTKNPVEK
-290 EGLERAKL
+290 EGLDRAKK
-298 RAKKADLILH
+298 RSKKADLVLH
-308 LIDDPAKAVTIKKT
+308 LTDDPAKAMTIKKT
-322 KKKLIILT
+322 RKTLIVLT
-330 KSDLRKNLDEKNNII
+330 KSDLRKNVGEKNNII
-345 HISAKTGLGVG
+345 HISAKTGLGMG
-356 GLLDK
+356 ALLDK
-361 IKGSLGI
+361 IKKSLG
-368 TSLSTDT
+368 TTGLSTDT

-387 SLCGKPIDRA
+387 SLCGKPLERA
-397 IGSAGLGPV
+397 ISSVGVDPV

-419 DQIDSILGKTTA
+419 NQIDSILGKTTA

>member
-1 MSKNEKII
+1 MLKNDKMI
-9 SGDTIVAQATPFGHS
+9 SDDTIVAQATPFGYS
-24 GVALVRL
+24 GVAMVRV
-31 SGRDSVK
+31 SGKSSIK

-44 GGSHLK
+44 GGSPLK
-50 NRVSTFSKILSPNNE
+50 NRASTFLKILSPSGDI
-65 VIDQALIT
+65 IDQALIT
-73 FFQSPASYTGENV
+73 CFREPASYTGENV

-102 ETICTYGGRI
+102 ETICLYGARI
-112 ADPGEFTKR
+112 AEPGEFTKR

-129 LVQVEAVAALINS
+129 LIQVEAVTALINS

-152 KIAAGAL
+152 KIASGAL
-159 SKKINKIKDL
+159 SKKINEIKDI

-179 EIDISEELMGE
+179 EIDISEELMGK
-190 QTIASVKTN
+190 QTVTNVKTN
-199 LIKTKDLIGGLLET
+199 LVKTGDLIGGLLET
-213 YRLGKM
+213 YKLGKM
-219 LFVGLDVII
+219 LFEGLDVII
-228 VGKTNV
+228 VGETNV

-241 ALVKKDVSIV
+241 ALIKKDVSIV

-256 TTRNLIESRVLID
+256 TTRNLIEAEVLIN

-278 AGVRKTKNPVEK
+278 AGVRKTKNSVEK
-290 EGLERAKL
+290 EGLDRAKM

-308 LIDDPAKAVTIKKT
+308 LIDDQAKAATIKKT
-322 KKKLIILT
+322 KKTLIVLT
-330 KSDLRKNLDEKNNII
+330 KSDLRKNLSEKNNII
-345 HISAKTGLGVG
+345 HISAKTGLGVDA
-356 GLLDK
+356 LLDK
-361 IKGSLGI
+361 IKRSLGTI
-368 TSLSTDT
+368 NLSTDT

-387 SLCGKPIDRA
+387 SLCGKPLGRA
-397 IGSAGLGPV
+397 ISAVSSSPV

-419 DQIDSILGKTTA
+419 NQIDSILGKTTA

>member
-1 MSKNEKII
+1 MLKNDKMI
-9 SGDTIVAQATPFGHS
+9 SDDTIVAQATPFGYS
-24 GVALVRL
+24 GVAMVRV
-31 SGRDSVK
+31 SGQSSIK

-44 GGSHLK
+44 GGSPLK
-50 NRVSTFSKILSPNNE
+50 NRASTFLKILSPSGDI
-65 VIDQALIT
+65 IDQALIT
-73 FFQSPASYTGENV
+73 CFREPASYTGENV

-102 ETICTYGGRI
+102 ETICLYGARI
-112 ADPGEFTKR
+112 AEPGEFTKR

-129 LVQVEAVAALINS
+129 LIQVEAVTALINS

-152 KIAAGAL
+152 KIASGAL
-159 SKKINKIKDL
+159 SKKINEIKDI

-179 EIDISEELMGE
+179 EIDISEELMDE
-190 QTIASVKTN
+190 QTVTNMKTN
-199 LIKTKDLIGGLLET
+199 LMKTGDLIGGLLET
-213 YRLGKM
+213 YKLGKM
-219 LFVGLDVII
+219 LFEGLDVII
-228 VGKTNV
+228 VGETNV

-256 TTRNLIESRVLID
+256 TTRNLIEAEMLIN

-278 AGVRKTKNPVEK
+278 AGVRKTKNSVEK
-290 EGLERAKL
+290 EGLDRAKM

-308 LIDDPAKAVTIKKT
+308 LIDDPAKATTIKKT
-322 KKKLIILT
+322 KKTLIILT
-330 KSDLRKNLDEKNNII
+330 KSDLRKNLSEKNNII
-345 HISAKTGLGVG
+345 HISAKTGLGVDA
-356 GLLDK
+356 LLDK
-361 IKGSLGI
+361 IKRSLGTI
-368 TSLSTDT
+368 NLSTDT

-387 SLCGKPIDRA
+387 SLCGKPLGRA
-397 IGSAGLGPV
+397 ISAVDSGPV

-419 DQIDSILGKTTA
+419 NQIDSILGKTTA